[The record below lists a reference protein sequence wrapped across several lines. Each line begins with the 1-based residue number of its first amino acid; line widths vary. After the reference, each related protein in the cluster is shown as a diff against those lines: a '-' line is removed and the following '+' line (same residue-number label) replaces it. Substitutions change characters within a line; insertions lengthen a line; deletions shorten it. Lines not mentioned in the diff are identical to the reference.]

1 MIKVMGLV
9 IKVMGLVVIVTGL
22 VVIVLILLRF
32 LYNHCIYIVYESL
45 R

>member
-32 LYNHCIYIVYESL
+32 LYNHCIYIG
-45 R
+45 